1 MVEEAKLMSQHARK
15 KKIDVDDVR
24 LGCAMLRERSWA
36 RPPARLILSQ
46 LAQSRNKHALPV
58 PSLKLGLRLPPD
70 RFSLTATNF
79 RSDQAQFSLQTK
91 SPITLETKTI
101 TQKRHISP

>member
-15 KKIDVDDVR
+15 KSIDVDDVR

-36 RPPARLILSQ
+36 RPPPRLLLSQ
-46 LAQSRNKHALPV
+46 LALKKNKQALPL
-58 PSLKLGLRLPPD
+58 PSNKLGVRLPPD

-79 RSDQAQFSLQTK
+79 RSDQAYVPLQTNHWK
-91 SPITLETKTI
+91 
-101 TQKRHISP
+101 KRHNSPL